1 MDAEA
6 DIEEVLKR
14 FGEEQLER
22 SKPTAAAKPSLNIH
36 CGHF

>member
-1 MDAEA
+1 MDAKA
-6 DIEEVLKR
+6 DIEEVLER

-22 SKPTAAAKPSLNIH
+22 SKPTAVVKASLNIH